1 MKTVACYIDM
11 ARTSKPLIKQANPR
25 TKRSILRVERD
36 FHDRV
41 VVAAAKAGQTL
52 MIYVQ
57 RNLAL
62 PDD

>member
-1 MKTVACYIDM
+1 MRIRTCYIDM
-11 ARTSKPLIKQANPR
+11 AHTSKPLIKQAHPR
-25 TKRSILRVERD
+25 TKRSVLRVERD